1 MDLQSAVLARGSTV
15 TVFFGGGSR
24 KDVAAELLY
33 LRNEEDGYPDTEPV
47 VCQEPPPALHLASDH
62 ELGRQGREVK
72 MSDSAKPDGDGAG
85 SAAATA
91 PEPDVVTDL
100 YAEISRAM
108 VRLYKEQFGRGP
120 IKAKTRF
127 ADPDTV
133 LCTLEGSLTPAEK
146 SLVAM
151 GEDARLRDIRMFF
164 QHACEAR
171 FREVIERLTGRHVI
185 AFVSGMDTG
194 RDVSAEI
201 FYLEP
206 LSTG

>member
-1 MDLQSAVLARGSTV
+1 MSDGTKSV
-15 TVFFGGGSR
+15 
-24 KDVAAELLY
+24 
-33 LRNEEDGYPDTEPV
+33 EDRHDFPGTET
-47 VCQEPPPALHLASDH
+47 ASD
-62 ELGRQGREVK
+62 LEV
-72 MSDSAKPDGDGAG
+72 GNG
-85 SAAATA
+85 
-91 PEPDVVTDL
+91 L
-100 YAEISRAM
+100 YAEVSRAM

-120 IKAKTRF
+120 VKAKTRF
-127 ADPDTV
+127 ADPDTM

-151 GEDARLRDIRMFF
+151 GEDQRLRDIRMFF

-171 FREVIERLTGRHVI
+171 FREVVEELTGRKVI

-206 LSTG
+206 ISTG